1 MRFFLIFIFLA
12 SALGSR
18 TGTLEAIRRGFLK
31 LKLGQ
36 EKVQESDVRRQV
48 ENKPMRIKPK
58 KIFKPRR
65 RVSRRYRS
73 RCFWKQC

>member
-18 TGTLEAIRRGFLK
+18 TVTLEAIRRGFLK

-36 EKVQESDVRRQV
+36 EKVQRSDERLQV
-48 ENKPMRIKPK
+48 EKEIKPK
-58 KIFKPRR
+58 KNFKPRR
-65 RVSRRYRS
+65 RASRRYRS

>member
-1 MRFFLIFIFLA
+1 MRFLLIFIFLA

-36 EKVQESDVRRQV
+36 EKVQQSDERPQV
-48 ENKPMRIKPK
+48 EKEIKPK
-58 KIFKPRR
+58 KNFKPRR